1 MHAEDYVARISSIC
15 SWNSHY
21 FFDADIEKLTH
32 FPVCLK
38 VLADLLTDWTI
49 TELVTDAQLQLWFE
63 VSQLT
68 SLTRMTI
75 NDPYGILHDHEDYD
89 MVELQ
94 ALSKM
99 HSMAL
104 NSYCN
109 LATRVPN
116 YTCLQRLELHR
127 GSDNIVDLSCCTSL
141 TALLFTENRDVLRKL
156 ILPEGED
163 VRLQDLHIHYLQVE
177 GKRPFDMLNLDMA
190 LQLTCLSLLDACPNN
205 LQQGA
210 WPKALPVLKSLTLTF
225 VRHALSPK
233 LCLYT
238 QLEDLDLAYMSVHTL
253 PEWFNK
259 LTQISH
265 LRLQYCKFS
274 QFPASLLGLSQ
285 LKTLDLKSMYPVS
298 LPEGISATVHWPHL
312 SVLDLSERPGRMHDL
327 DSDLILMLL
336 DHAFKQ
342 RGVRSPLLVDDRYSM

>member
-1 MHAEDYVARISSIC
+1 
-15 SWNSHY
+15 
-21 FFDADIEKLTH
+21 
-32 FPVCLK
+32 
-38 VLADLLTDWTI
+38 
-49 TELVTDAQLQLWFE
+49 
-63 VSQLT
+63 
-68 SLTRMTI
+68 
-75 NDPYGILHDHEDYD
+75 

-94 ALSKM
+94 FLSQM

-104 NSYCN
+104 NSYCY

-116 YTCLQRLELHR
+116 FTSLQRLELHR
-127 GSDNIVDLSCCTSL
+127 GADNIVYLSCCTSL
-141 TALLFTENRDVLRKL
+141 TALLFTEHRDVLRKL
-156 ILPEGED
+156 ILPKGED
-163 VRLQDLHIHYLQVE
+163 VRLQDLHIHHLGVDN
-177 GKRPFDMLNLDMA
+177 KRPFDMLNLDMA
-190 LQLTCLSLLDACPNN
+190 LQLTRLTLRDACFNN

-210 WPKALPVLKSLTLTF
+210 WPEALPVLKSLTLTY
-225 VRHALSPK
+225 VRHTLSPK

-238 QLEDLDLAYMSVHTL
+238 QLEDLDLAHMSVYTL

-265 LRLQYCKFS
+265 LRLPYCKFS
-274 QFPASLLGLSQ
+274 QFPASLSGLSQ
-285 LKTLDLKSMYPVS
+285 MKTLDLKSMYPVS

-342 RGVRSPLLVDDRYSM
+342 RGVRTPLLIDNIYSM